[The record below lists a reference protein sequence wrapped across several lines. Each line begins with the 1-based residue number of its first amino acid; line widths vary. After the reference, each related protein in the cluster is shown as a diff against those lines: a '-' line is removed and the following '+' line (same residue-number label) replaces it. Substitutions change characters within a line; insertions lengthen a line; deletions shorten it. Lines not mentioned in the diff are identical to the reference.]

1 MHYLYMLQRKSNSR
15 ETYIG
20 YTNDLKRRLLEH
32 NKHTSTKRSFTQ
44 ERGDWKL
51 VYYEAY
57 SAKEDC
63 VEREK
68 SLKQHGSSVGHLK
81 KRIRFSLSIEN

>member
-1 MHYLYMLQRKSNSR
+1 MYYLYLLRRESNPR

-20 YTNDLKRRLLEH
+20 YTNDLKRRLEEH
-32 NKHTSTKRSFTQ
+32 NKPTSTKRSFTQ

-63 VEREK
+63 VAREK
-68 SLKQHGSSVGHLK
+68 SLKQYGSSLAGLK
-81 KRIRFSLSIEN
+81 KRIRFSLSIES